1 MKCDTHVH
9 SNNSHDGK
17 VPISQIVQEAKA
29 QGLCYL
35 ATTEHLDYDFE
46 YGKNRAPV
54 SWPNLDLE
62 KYYKTWSE
70 AKKALDD
77 DKNNTLNLCFG
88 I

>member
-46 YGKNRAPV
+46 YGKIARR
-54 SWPNLDLE
+54 
-62 KYYKTWSE
+62 
-70 AKKALDD
+70 
-77 DKNNTLNLCFG
+77 
-88 I
+88 